1 MKPLKIA
8 LIVLGVVIVTPLV
21 LAQGV
26 VLYLTAND
34 SLTEA
39 QTKKAELSTV
49 GSAGARDCVSM
60 KHKRPSEWD
69 VGEEKYNL
77 YVKNWIET
85 CQRTAEADPAAAV
98 RLSLAEA
105 FFAADRRQESAD
117 ALRALAAEGN
127 ADALLEIYER
137 HRSFEKED
145 VDASQIIK
153 AAEAGKSLRKA
164 AELGHPNAIL
174 RYAINLEQGGII
186 KRDIDAAAH
195 WMEQAIAKPA
205 KDAYPAEYP
214 IYLGRM
220 LIESPDPEKRARG
233 IKLLEAD
240 NRPAARAH
248 LAVAI
253 RKDDPVRAR
262 NLLEGSLRAWP
273 GTALP
278 PLADMLI
285 KGEGGPED
293 GKRALKLL
301 QSHSNASAP
310 ASIHAAL
317 GRIYAEGKLVPRDLQ
332 KAAELMRGETQW
344 SVGAKLDYARF
355 VTDNP
360 TVKANNP
367 KRIIYE
373 LTEAANLGEPGAT
386 ATLIA
391 LKLSPN
397 AQFADKA
404 GGCRLAQRTVAAGD
418 ESARKFLASCA
429 VN

>member
-8 LIVLGVVIVTPLV
+8 LIVLGAIIVTPLV

-34 SLTEA
+34 SLAEA
-39 QTKKAELSTV
+39 QGRKDDLSTV

-60 KHKRPSEWD
+60 RHKRPSEWD
-69 VGEEKYNL
+69 IGEEKYSR
-77 YVKNWIET
+77 YVKDWTET
-85 CQRTAEADPAAAV
+85 CQRAAEADGAAAA
-98 RLSLAEA
+98 RLSLAA
-105 FFAADRRQESAD
+105 ALFAADHRQESAD
-117 ALRALAAEGN
+117 VLRALAAEGN

-137 HRSFEKED
+137 HRSFERSD
-145 VDASQIIK
+145 VDVPQIIK
-153 AAEAGKSLRKA
+153 ISEAGESLRKA
-164 AELGHPNAIL
+164 AELGHPKAIL
-174 RYAINLEQGGII
+174 RYAIDLEQGGII

-205 KDAYPAEYP
+205 KDAYPSEYP

-220 LIESPDPEKRARG
+220 LIESSDPDKRARG
-233 IKLLEAD
+233 IRLLEAD
-240 NRPAARAH
+240 NRPGARAQ
-248 LAVAI
+248 LATAI

-262 NLLEGSLRAWP
+262 GLLEGSLRAWP

-293 GKRALKLL
+293 SKRALKLL

-310 ASIHAAL
+310 ASINAAL
-317 GRIYAEGKLVPRDLQ
+317 GRLYAEGKLVPRDLQ
-332 KAAELMRGETQW
+332 KAAELMSGETQW
-344 SVGAKLDYARF
+344 SVGAKLGHARF
-355 VTDNP
+355 LTDNP
-360 TVKANNP
+360 TVKTSNP
-367 KRIIYE
+367 KRIVYD
-373 LTEAANLGEPGAT
+373 LTQAASLGEPGAM

-404 GGCRLAQRTVAAGD
+404 GGCKLAQQAVTTGD
-418 ESARKFLASCA
+418 ESAKTFLGACA
-429 VN
+429 AN